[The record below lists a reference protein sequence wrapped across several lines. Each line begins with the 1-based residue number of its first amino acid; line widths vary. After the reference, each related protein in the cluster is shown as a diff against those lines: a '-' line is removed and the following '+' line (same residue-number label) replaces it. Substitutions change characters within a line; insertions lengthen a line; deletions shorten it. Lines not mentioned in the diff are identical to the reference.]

1 MSFYKGF
8 IIWGVTAIILGI
20 VCFFLWKCY
29 FCRVKGFE
37 NRKHT
42 VWAGCVLFYTSTM
55 TFLFLPLVLCKSS
68 LFTLTKDRFV
78 DGIKNDIVART
89 RDAFYEDAEVLLTN
103 AVNSAV
109 GPASGQNEELERVK
123 ENVVQ
128 FALKYSKNR
137 TIKDS
142 LENAFKLFNIGDNSS
157 FAFSSAPALEECC
170 RIIEE
175 HASEIRADY
184 IQNSLM
190 KFWVAPIV
198 ENVSMESLTGV
209 VADEAMTVAFEKAK
223 RAFDRLFLR
232 FAILL
237 SAANG
242 TIIFIIIY
250 LLREKEEKMEAED
263 TRKHLFEYNE
273 DSLTEMNTKK
283 A

>member
-1 MSFYKGF
+1 MAFYKGF
-8 IIWGVTAIILGI
+8 IIWGATAIILGI
-20 VCFFLWKCY
+20 LCFFLWKCY
-29 FCRVKGFE
+29 FCRVRGFE

-42 VWAGCVLFYTSTM
+42 ALAGCVLFYASTM

-89 RDAFYEDAEVLLTN
+89 RDAFYEDAEDVLTK
-103 AVNSAV
+103 AVESAV
-109 GPASGQNEELERVK
+109 GQAGERNDELERVK
-123 ENVVQ
+123 ENVVR

-142 LENAFKLFNIGDNSS
+142 LENSFKLFKNGNNNSFEIPS
-157 FAFSSAPALEECC
+157 DAALEECS
-170 RIIEE
+170 RVIEA
-175 HASEIRADY
+175 HAAEIRADY

-190 KFWVAPIV
+190 KSWVAPLV
-198 ENVSMESLTGV
+198 KNVSMESLTGV
-209 VADEAMTVAFEKAK
+209 AADEAMSVAFEKAK

-242 TIIFIIIY
+242 TIIFIIIC
-250 LLREKEEKMEAED
+250 LLREKEEKVETED
-263 TRKHLFEYNE
+263 KRKYLFEYNE
-273 DSLTEMNTKK
+273 ESLKEMNTKK

>member
-1 MSFYKGF
+1 MAFYKGF
-8 IIWGVTAIILGI
+8 IIWGATAIILGI
-20 VCFFLWKCY
+20 LCFFLWKCY
-29 FCRVKGFE
+29 FCRVRGFE

-42 VWAGCVLFYTSTM
+42 ALAGCVLFYASTM

-89 RDAFYEDAEVLLTN
+89 RDAFYEDAEDVLTK
-103 AVNSAV
+103 AVESAV
-109 GPASGQNEELERVK
+109 GQAGERNDELERVK
-123 ENVVQ
+123 ENVVR

-142 LENAFKLFNIGDNSS
+142 LENSFKLFKNGNNNSFEIPS
-157 FAFSSAPALEECC
+157 DAALEECS
-170 RIIEE
+170 RVIEA
-175 HASEIRADY
+175 HAAEIRADY
-184 IQNSLM
+184 IQNNLM
-190 KFWVAPIV
+190 KSWVAPLV
-198 ENVSMESLTGV
+198 KNVSMESLTGV
-209 VADEAMTVAFEKAK
+209 AADEAMSVAFEKAK

-242 TIIFIIIY
+242 TIIFIIIC
-250 LLREKEEKMEAED
+250 LLREKEEKVETED
-263 TRKHLFEYNE
+263 KRKYLFEYNE
-273 DSLTEMNTKK
+273 ESLKEMNTKK